1 MTGDLTFDAI
11 ITARLVMSSAAD
23 PNPVFVTEDGAH
35 VSPAAFDRMAGQ
47 AAAWL
52 RQQGVARG
60 DRIALWLPNVTEW
73 MALLFGAARIG
84 AVVAAVNTRYRTAE
98 LHHILK
104 SSGAKLLVFESSDRH
119 ADFRAMIDAL
129 DRTDL
134 PDLTALAAIDG
145 ALPAVQGLPVAHCRF
160 DDLDPLP
167 MGEARATDPLL
178 LFTTSGTTSLPK
190 LVLHTQA
197 SLALHAWNCARAH
210 GFDQPGAE
218 FLAAMPFCGVFGLN
232 ACLASIAGGAPVHL
246 LSAFSVGPALV
257 IAKVARITHFFGSD
271 EMFRQMWAADADAM
285 AHARLCGFAS
295 FTPGLGAVLREMAEA
310 GLPLAGLYGASE
322 VNALFSIQP
331 QSLPVEQRLQGGG
344 LPSSGPQVQLRVR
357 NTETGELCP
366 DGEPGVLEIRGPTN
380 FAGYFRNPEATAKV
394 VDDEGWFTTGDAA
407 YLRGDGTFVYLARN
421 GDFIRL
427 SGFLTDPAEIEEVI
441 ERHPSVAKAQVV
453 GVTHKGQTRP
463 VAFVLP
469 AEGTPPDPA
478 GIVEHTAANL
488 AHYKVPVLVIPLDAF
503 PTTESANGIKIQKA
517 KLRTMAE
524 ERLAGGA

>member
-1 MTGDLTFDAI
+1 MTGDLTFDGI
-11 ITARLVMSSAAD
+11 ITARLVMSSAAE

-35 VSPAAFDRMAGQ
+35 ISPARFDRMAGQ

-52 RQQGVARG
+52 RAQGVERG

-129 DRTDL
+129 DMSDL
-134 PDLTALAAIDG
+134 PALAALSAIDG
-145 ALPAVQGLPVAHCRF
+145 ALPPVHGIPVTHCRF
-160 DDLDPLP
+160 DDLDPVP
-167 MGEARATDPLL
+167 MGEANPTDPVA

-232 ACLASIAGGAPVHL
+232 ACLAAVAGGAPVHL

-257 IAKVARITHFFGSD
+257 IARAAKITHFFGSD
-271 EMFRQMWAADADAM
+271 EMFRQMWAADSDAM
-285 AHARLCGFAS
+285 SHARLCGFAS

-331 QSLPVEQRLQGGG
+331 QDHPLEQRLQGGG
-344 LPSSGPQVQLRVR
+344 LPSSGNQVHVRVR
-357 NTETGELCP
+357 HPETGALCP
-366 DGEPGVLEIRGPTN
+366 DGEPGVLEIKGPTN
-380 FAGYFRNPEATAKV
+380 FSGYFQNPEATAKA
-394 VDDEGWFTTGDAA
+394 VDAEGYFRSGDAG

-441 ERHPSVAKAQVV
+441 ERHDTVAKAQVV
-453 GVTHKGQTRP
+453 GVTHNGQTRP

-469 AEGTPPDPA
+469 AEGTSPDPQA
-478 GIVEHTAANL
+478 LVDHTAANL
-488 AHYKVPVLVIPLDAF
+488 AHYKVPILVVALDAF